1 MLNRQGASLIELLV
15 AVTLAS
21 IVLAVATSSVLR
33 QQRTHDRIA
42 SIAASEVQLRTAT
55 TVLANQLSFVDA
67 AAGDLTL
74 GQARD
79 TVLQFRAT
87 VGVGLACDRGTAD
100 LTLLPDTTGGV
111 SLGGFASQPRAGDS
125 LWFLADSTWTGTRVE
140 AVVPASAS
148 CPAPFPVTGKTLR
161 LTLGELNDTIQA
173 GSPLRVT
180 RSTRYA
186 IYRSGDGTWQLG
198 FREWSESTGSF
209 SSPQPVAGPL
219 LRQTDGRLSRFRFF
233 GDTGDELAGSDFEAR
248 VTRIRI
254 IIHALSRARE
264 RGQDSVRSDS
274 VDVALQ
280 HASTKS

>member
-1 MLNRQGASLIELLV
+1 MLNRRAASLIELLV
-15 AVTLAS
+15 SLALGS
-21 IVLAVATSSVLR
+21 IVLATATASVLR
-33 QQRTHDRIA
+33 QQRAHDRVI
-42 SIAASEVQLRTAT
+42 SVAASEVQLRTAT
-55 TVLANQLSFVDA
+55 TVLAHQLSFVEA

-79 TVLQFRAT
+79 TALQFRAT
-87 VGVGLACDRGTAD
+87 VGVGLACDRATGS
-100 LTLLPDTTGGV
+100 LLLLPDAKGEV

-125 LWFLADSTWTGTRVE
+125 LWFLADSAWKGTRVE
-140 AVVPASAS
+140 GVVAVSAT
-148 CPAPFPVTGKTLR
+148 CPTPFFVTGATLR
-161 LTLGELNDTIQA
+161 LNLGASSDTIPA
-173 GSPLRVT
+173 GAPLRVT

-209 SSPQPVAGPL
+209 SAPQPVAGPL
-219 LRQTDGRLSRFRFF
+219 LRQSDGRRSRFLFF
-233 GDTGDELAGSDFEAR
+233 GETGEELTGSDFEAR

-254 IIHALSRARE
+254 VTHALSLARA

-280 HASTKS
+280 RAPAK

>member
-1 MLNRQGASLIELLV
+1 MLNRRAASLIELLV
-15 AVTLAS
+15 SLTLGS
-21 IVLAVATSSVLR
+21 IVLAAATSSVLR
-33 QQRTHDRIA
+33 QQRTHDRIV
-42 SIAASEVQLRTAT
+42 SVAASDVQLRTAT

-74 GQARD
+74 GQAQD
-79 TVLQFRAT
+79 TALQFRAT
-87 VGVGLACDRGTAD
+87 VGVGLSCDRRTGAV
-100 LTLLPDTTGGV
+100 LLLPDTAGEV

-125 LWFLADSTWTGTRVE
+125 LWFLADSLWTGTRVDGVV
-140 AVVPASAS
+140 AVSAS
-148 CPAPFPVTGKTLR
+148 CPTPFSVSGATLR
-161 LTLGELNDTIQA
+161 LTLAALNDTIPA
-173 GSPLRVT
+173 GAPLRIT

-209 SSPQPVAGPL
+209 ASPQPVAGPL
-219 LRQTDGRLSRFRFF
+219 LRQSDGRSSRFRFF
-233 GDTGDELAGSDFEAR
+233 GETGAELTGSDFEAR

-254 IIHALSRARE
+254 VTHALSIARE

-280 HASTKS
+280 RASAQ